1 VRRAVADLRILL
13 SCLNESTFEVS
24 SYSDVMGLDRALSL
38 LFLLLWCILRTES
51 YLVERC
57 GKAASLCT
65 LKASSQVFLSGTFHA
80 LDTSSRFT
88 MPHTSAHFCCVS
100 QSNGVE
106 NLGRTARAFEGLMS

>member
-1 VRRAVADLRILL
+1 MLRAVADLRILL
-13 SCLNESTFEVS
+13 SCINESTFEVS
-24 SYSDVMGLDRALSL
+24 SYSDAMGLDRALSL

-51 YLVERC
+51 SLIERYD
-57 GKAASLCT
+57 KAASQCT

-80 LDTSSRFT
+80 LDTSRFT